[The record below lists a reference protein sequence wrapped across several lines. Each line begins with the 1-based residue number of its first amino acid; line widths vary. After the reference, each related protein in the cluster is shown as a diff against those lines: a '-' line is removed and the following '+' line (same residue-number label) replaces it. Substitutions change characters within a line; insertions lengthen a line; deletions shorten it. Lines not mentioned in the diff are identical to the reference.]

1 MRPLDDFSDALARSV
16 IDTQERVERKKRER
30 IMQKISEGQAAV
42 AKHLPA
48 VDRRI
53 IRLQLLRALLDGT
66 SVIALAQQCG
76 WEPPVVCSEPVD
88 LLAAQWMT
96 DKYLER

>member
-1 MRPLDDFSDALARSV
+1 MRPLDEFGDALARAV
-16 IDTQERVERKKRER
+16 LDTQERVEQKKRDR
-30 IMQKISEGQAAV
+30 IMQKIGEGHAAV

-53 IRLQLLRALLDGT
+53 IRLRLLRALLDGT

-76 WEPPVVCSEPVD
+76 WEPPAVCYEPVD
-88 LLAAQWMT
+88 LLASQWMA
-96 DKYLER
+96 DKYLD